1 MKDGHDSNR
10 SSIASG
16 IHKSERLHS
25 DKKENRNKCKL
36 RRRSDKNDSK
46 ESSITYIYNPSPQA
60 YKLKNYRALLLK
72 TLSALQPLKNTPP
85 PSPLQNLN

>member
-1 MKDGHDSNR
+1 MGMIATKPPSPQE
-10 SSIASG
+10 SINQRDYIQTRRKTEIA
-16 IHKSERLHS
+16 
-25 DKKENRNKCKL
+25 CKL

-72 TLSALQPLKNTPP
+72 LTRLSSL
-85 PSPLQNLN
+85 

>member
-1 MKDGHDSNR
+1 MGMIATDPPSPQE
-10 SSIASG
+10 SINQRDY
-16 IHKSERLHS
+16 IQTRRKTEIT
-25 DKKENRNKCKL
+25 CKL

-72 TLSALQPLKNTPP
+72 LSRLSSL
-85 PSPLQNLN
+85 